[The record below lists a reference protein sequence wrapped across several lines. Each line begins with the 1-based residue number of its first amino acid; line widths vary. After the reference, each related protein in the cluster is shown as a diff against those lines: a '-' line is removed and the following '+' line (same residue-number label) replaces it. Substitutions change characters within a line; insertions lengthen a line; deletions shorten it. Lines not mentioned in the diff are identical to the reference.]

1 MQDVPKI
8 NDASF
13 RDPNGF
19 VVESNGEIY
28 RLLNPQY
35 NATYDKFMTSGL
47 YEALVDEKIILEH
60 EAINV
65 TPGVEH
71 AGKRSIRQ
79 VKIPLITYPYEWS
92 FDMYKEAAL
101 ATLRCQEIAYSFGME
116 LQDASAYNIQFYNSH
131 PVLID
136 ITSFIETNFTQW
148 RAYRQ
153 FCEHFVAPLALM
165 AKKDLR
171 LSSLMQSFIDG
182 IPLDLAS
189 SVMPKSTFG
198 SFGLGLHVHAHAKMN
213 SKKISNSE
221 PKKIGLGKNL
231 AMIDSLKGCI
241 KGLETKQ
248 NTEWGKYYDDTNYS
262 DTAFDSKKQI
272 VSEFIN
278 GHYPEVVVDLGAN
291 DGVFSEIAARNAFTI
306 SLDIDPNAVNS
317 LYNKKITNIQPV
329 LGNIATPSPSIGWG
343 NKERPGILERIKD
356 QNAYII
362 ALALVHHLRIT
373 YGIPFEKQFELLANL
388 GKRVLVEYVSR
399 NDSQVKLMMNGRDE
413 SMYDDYNRGLFEK
426 AATKYFTM
434 KNCTQIE
441 DSERM
446 IYELH
451 V

>member
-92 FDMYKEAAL
+92 FDMFKDAAL
-101 ATLRCQEIAYSFGME
+101 TTLRCQELSYKYGME
-116 LQDASAYNIQFYNSH
+116 LQDASAYNIQFYNGH

-136 ITSFIETNFTQW
+136 ITSFVETNFAQW
-148 RAYRQ
+148 RAYKQ
-153 FCEHFVAPLALM
+153 FCEHFLAPIALM
-165 AKKDLR
+165 GKKDLR
-171 LSSLMQSFIDG
+171 LSNLLLTYIDG

-189 SVMPKSTFG
+189 SIMPKSTFG
-198 SFGLGLHVHAHAKMN
+198 SFGLGLHIHAHAKMN
-213 SKKISNSE
+213 SKKTNSE
-221 PKKIGLGKNL
+221 PQKIGLTKNL
-231 AMIDSLKGCI
+231 AMIDSLKSCI
-241 KGLETKQ
+241 GGIRTNQK
-248 NTEWGKYYDDTNYS
+248 TEWGKYYDETNYS
-262 DTAFDSKKQI
+262 DKAFKSKTDI
-272 VSEFIN
+272 VSRFVN
-278 GHYPEVVVDLGAN
+278 SHYPEIIIDLGAN
-291 DGVFSEIAARNAFTI
+291 DGVFTEIASRKAFTI
-306 SLDIDPNAVNS
+306 ALDIDQNAINKM
-317 LYNKKITNIQPV
+317 YNKHTDGIHPLV
-329 LGNIATPSPSIGWG
+329 GNFATPSPSIGWD
-343 NKERPGILERIKD
+343 NKERPGILQRLKEQD
-356 QNAYII
+356 GYVL

-373 YGIPFEKQFELLANL
+373 YGIPFDKQFELLA
-388 GKRVLVEYVSR
+388 GITKRALIEYVSR
-399 NDSQVKLMMNGRDE
+399 DDSQVKIMMNGRDE
-413 SMYDDYNRGLFEK
+413 SIYKDYHRELFEN
-426 AATKYFTM
+426 AASKYF
-434 KNCTQIE
+434 KISACTQIE
-441 DSERM
+441 DSKRSL
-446 IYELH
+446 YEVH